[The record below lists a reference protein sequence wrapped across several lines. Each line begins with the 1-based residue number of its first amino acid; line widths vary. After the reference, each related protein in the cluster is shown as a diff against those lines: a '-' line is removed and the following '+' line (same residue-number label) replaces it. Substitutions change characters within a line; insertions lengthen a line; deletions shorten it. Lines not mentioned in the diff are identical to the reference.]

1 MQNRTRGILFASLAA
16 LMWGVLAIALKVA
29 LNFLPAE
36 TLAWFRFVIAFLVLG
51 LFYLIFYKESLK
63 ILVKPPLLA
72 LVAAV
77 FLGLNYFGFI
87 YGLSFTSPGNAQIF
101 IQIGPLLFAI
111 IGIILFKEKIR
122 IRQILGFIIVT
133 LGFALFYSEQI
144 ATSIGSSPGYN
155 MGVTWIIIGGV
166 SWAVFASLQK
176 ILVREYKA
184 GQLNLIIFGANAI
197 LFLPLV
203 DFSPFS
209 ELTPGQWIL
218 AIFLGLNTLIAYGS
232 LALALKYI
240 DANKISVI
248 ATLNPIITLGV
259 LILLEY
265 LAVTWIQPEEFSTLA
280 LFGAFVVMTG
290 AVLVIYSRRKNNRNN
305 KTSPK
310 KN

>member
-1 MQNRTRGILFASLAA
+1 MQTHTKGIIFASIAA

-36 TLAWFRFVIAFLVLG
+36 TIAWFRFVIAFSVLG
-51 LFYLIFYKESLK
+51 LYFLIFQKKSLK
-63 ILVKPPLLA
+63 ILIKPPLLA
-72 LVAAV
+72 IVAAV

-101 IQIGPLLFAI
+101 IQTGPLMFAI
-111 IGIILFKEKIR
+111 IGIVLFKEIIKL
-122 IRQILGFIIVT
+122 RQIIGFFIVSLGF
-133 LGFALFYSEQI
+133 GLFYSEQI
-144 ATSIGSSPGYN
+144 KTALGNSPDYN
-155 MGVTWIIIGGV
+155 LGVIWIIIGGI
-166 SWAVFASLQK
+166 SWAIFASLQK
-176 ILVREYKA
+176 ILVKNYKA

-197 LFLPLV
+197 IFLPLV

-248 ATLNPIITLGV
+248 ATLNPIITFGA

-265 LAVTWIQPEEFSTLA
+265 LAVTWIQPEKFSTLA
-280 LFGAFVVMTG
+280 LFGAFIVIAG
-290 AVLVIYSRRKNNRNN
+290 AVLVIYSRRKNKGKN
-305 KTSPK
+305 KISP
-310 KN
+310 